1 MFRLLLALFGA
12 ELRHVVRHAAR
23 RAAVTALLFGI
34 GAILVGVSLLAFL
47 VGAFLMLAARY
58 DPVTAALVIAAF
70 TLLIGLIF
78 LLCALLRAR
87 RRPARS
93 FGAYAAAA
101 APVAPPAVTPAAG
114 LGVPPGSVPGAAPP
128 ASASS
133 VIAIAAGAALVGL
146 ILGRRI

>member
-23 RAAVTALLFGI
+23 RAAVTALLFAI
-34 GAILVGVSLLAFL
+34 GLALVGVSLLAFL
-47 VGAFLMLAARY
+47 VGAFLMLAERY
-58 DPVTAALVIAAF
+58 DPVTASLVIAGF

-78 LLCALLRAR
+78 LLCALLRTR

-101 APVAPPAVTPAAG
+101 PIVPPVVNPAAG
-114 LGVPPGSVPGAAPP
+114 LGIPPGAVPGAPP
-128 ASASS
+128 AASASS